1 MKKFITT
8 VRNIIDYPYEDYG
21 EPFLIRI
28 IALFIMALF
37 TIGVLI
43 GGIVL
48 FLTVP
53 IWIVPY
59 LIYYCLSKKGGEA
72 E

>member
-1 MKKFITT
+1 MRKFITT
-8 VRNIIDYPYEDYG
+8 IRNIIDYPYEDYG
-21 EPFLIRI
+21 ESFFVRI

-37 TIGVLI
+37 VIAVFFGA
-43 GGIVL
+43 IVL

-53 IWIVPY
+53 IWIIPY
-59 LIYYCLSKKGGEA
+59 AIYYCLTEKGGTE